1 MIGGVE
7 LGGTKCIIAVAKS
20 PTDIIERKIIHTDR
34 PEVTLPKI
42 FRFLNNFDIEN
53 LGIGAFGPIN
63 LDTQSKEYGLLVSE
77 SKKDWKGINIFSEFS
92 NNINAK
98 ISIDTDVNAAAIG
111 EYSHGSGKN
120 CDNLVY
126 VTIGTGIGV
135 GVLVNGKSY
144 TGNFHLEAGHI
155 PVPNPDQISGVCG
168 IHSECWEG
176 LASGPALER
185 RWNMQGS
192 EIPENHIAWEK
203 ESQLI
208 AYGLISIVANHSPDK
223 IILGGGVMKQSHLY
237 SKIRLDVK
245 KIWNGYTPLV
255 NLTDLISKP
264 GLGSDSGIIGSLIL
278 ADGGPAQI

>member
-7 LGGTKCIIAVAKS
+7 LGGTKCVLAVAKN
-20 PTDIIERKIIHTDR
+20 PTEIIEREIISTDR

-42 FRFLNNFDIEN
+42 FKFFNNFDIEC
-53 LGIGAFGPIN
+53 LGVGAFGPIN

-92 NNINAK
+92 NNTSTEIN
-98 ISIDTDVNAAAIG
+98 IDTDVNAAAIG
-111 EYSHGSGKN
+111 EYFHGSGKN
-120 CDNLVY
+120 CHNLVY

-155 PVPNPDQISGVCG
+155 PIPNPDQIVGVCK
-168 IHSECWEG
+168 IHGECWEG

-185 RWNMQGS
+185 RWNMPGS
-192 EIPENHIAWEK
+192 EIPESHIAWEK

-208 AYGLISIVANHSPDK
+208 AYGIISIVANHSPDK
-223 IILGGGVMKQSHLY
+223 IIIGGGVMKQSHLY
-237 SKIRLDVK
+237 SKIRFHFK
-245 KIWNGYTPLV
+245 SIWNNYTPLV
-255 NLTDLISKP
+255 DLTDLISKP